1 MRTLAIVAASA
12 LAGLFATA
20 ALADRKLD
28 KVELVAPLPLD
39 VNVTNPTP
47 NSCPSFELVGTTRTA
62 FLGTEGPMSFS
73 RACAADFP
81 GSRWCTSA
89 EVLSSVNPP
98 GFRAVAWVRAVFV
111 LVSESSFMDVS
122 GLLAPAP
129 DFTCDTWSI
138 SRTDAVGLVVDGR
151 GIFRTHRCSSV
162 RTAACC
168 APAR

>member
-1 MRTLAIVAASA
+1 MRTPLIVAASA

-20 ALADRKLD
+20 ALADRPVD
-28 KVELVAPLPLD
+28 QVELVAPLPLD

-47 NSCPSFELVGTTRTA
+47 NSCPSFGLVGATRTA

-73 RACAADFP
+73 RACAEDFP

-89 EVLSSVNPP
+89 EILSSVNPP
-98 GFRAVAWVRAVFV
+98 GFRAVAWVRPVFV
-111 LVSESSFMDVS
+111 LVSGSSFMDVS

-129 DFTCDTWSI
+129 NFTCDTW
-138 SRTDAVGLVVDGR
+138 SRTDAVGLVVNAKGS
-151 GIFRTHRCSSV
+151 FSTHPCSVV

-168 APAR
+168 APLP